1 MRSLLCDTCTVTCA
15 HVGDL
20 RVARLFRLS
29 LLVLAHIFGL
39 GEIAVLYY
47 LKFIILAT
55 AQSFFLVKS
64 LEYSM
69 ARQKQ
74 GSNEEMVTLL
84 RYVLG
89 GLQIPFIFFL
99 MP

>member
-1 MRSLLCDTCTVTCA
+1 M
-15 HVGDL
+15 
-20 RVARLFRLS
+20 
-29 LLVLAHIFGL
+29 LVLAHILGL
-39 GEIAVLYY
+39 GEITILYY
-47 LKFIILAT
+47 LKFLILST
-55 AQSFFLVKS
+55 AQAFFLVKS

-69 ARQKQ
+69 GRCKP
-74 GSNEEMVTLL
+74 SDSEDMVKLL